1 MTTKERER
9 LDKELLEFIHTAN
22 KEEIDIVKR
31 LMALMLS
38 KTVDDEISALASV
51 VGKLTVDEYIAKL
64 DELEKLARQRGSLL
78 SFEEL
83 AVEA

>member
-1 MTTKERER
+1 MTTIERKQ

-22 KEEIDIVKR
+22 KEELDILKR

-38 KTVDDEISALASV
+38 KTVDDEISTLTSV
-51 VGKLTVDEYIAKL
+51 VGKLTLNEYIAKL
-64 DELEKLARQRGSLL
+64 DELEKLARQRGNLL

-83 AVEA
+83 AVRA